1 MRHILSL
8 CFAVAMSFTANQ
20 VFGWDYEGH
29 RAVNQ
34 LALAS
39 LPTDFPA
46 FVRTP
51 EARERI
57 AFLAGEP
64 DRWRNI
70 ADLPLRHI
78 NAPDHFIDLEDLGDA
93 GIALTQL
100 NEFRYSFT
108 VQLAADRTA
117 HSDHFPAIDQEKN
130 KDHTREL
137 IGFLPWAIT
146 EYYAK
151 LKSEFSYLKAFEEL
165 GTPEEIANAQANI
178 IYVMGVMGH
187 YVADGAQPLHT
198 TKYFNGWLGDN
209 PHGYTTARTFHAWID
224 GGFLA
229 KTSGVSSTALAPRL
243 KPATILQ
250 TPTNAGGRDALFVNV
265 LNYLTEQHAKVEP
278 LYELEKAGKLNAE
291 GTNTAEGRAFLEN
304 QLLTAA
310 NMLSS
315 LWLTAWREAPP
326 DVYLHSQLLQRKAAG
341 PTPSRKP

>member
-1 MRHILSL
+1 MRKSLSL
-8 CFAVAMSFTANQ
+8 CWAAAMIVSSGHAFA
-20 VFGWDYEGH
+20 WDYEGH

-34 LALAS
+34 LALIS

-70 ADLPLRHI
+70 GDLPLRHI
-78 NAPDHFIDLEDLGDA
+78 NAPDHFIDLEDLADA
-93 GIALTQL
+93 GIALSQL

-108 VQLAADRTA
+108 VQLAAGRAA
-117 HSDHFPAIDQEKN
+117 HPERFPTIDPEKN

-137 IGFLPWAIT
+137 AGFLPWSIT

-165 GTPEEIANAQANI
+165 GSPAEITNAQANV

-187 YVADGAQPLHT
+187 YVGDGAQPLHT
-198 TKYFNGWLGDN
+198 TKYYNGWVGEN
-209 PHGYTTARTFHAWID
+209 PHGYTTTRTFHAWID
-224 GGFLA
+224 GGFLS
-229 KTSGVSSTALAPRL
+229 KTGGVSSAALAPRV
-243 KPATILQ
+243 KPATFLSA
-250 TPTNAGGRDALFVNV
+250 PKNSEGRDPIFVNV
-265 LNYLTEQHAKVEP
+265 LDYLAEQQAKVVP
-278 LYELEKAGKLNAE
+278 LYALEKAGKLNAD
-291 GTNTAEGRAFLEN
+291 GGDFAAGRAFLET

-310 NMLSS
+310 NLLGS

-326 DVYLHSQLLQRKAAG
+326 DVYLHAQLLQRKAVS
-341 PTPSRKP
+341 PTPTP